1 MFSFIWN
8 LGILQ
13 LGLPISSEINP
24 KLVSFQWTVFK
35 QYFFFQEKIDISFG
49 DDAEFEAE
57 DLVAGFTENLKKE
70 GVKVKKGDFS
80 KTWQKQG
87 HTA

>member
-1 MFSFIWN
+1 MSVFNEQFFDN
-8 LGILQ
+8 
-13 LGLPISSEINP
+13 
-24 KLVSFQWTVFK
+24 VS
-35 QYFFFQEKIDISFG
+35 FFQEKIDISFG

-87 HTA
+87 QTA